1 MMITGC
7 RVRRGDRHDTVS
19 LTLTDAKQA
28 NVMMREFEQANVM
41 RDAEQ
46 ANVTG

>member
-1 MMITGC
+1 MITGC

-28 NVMMREFEQANVM
+28 NVMRESYQANVM